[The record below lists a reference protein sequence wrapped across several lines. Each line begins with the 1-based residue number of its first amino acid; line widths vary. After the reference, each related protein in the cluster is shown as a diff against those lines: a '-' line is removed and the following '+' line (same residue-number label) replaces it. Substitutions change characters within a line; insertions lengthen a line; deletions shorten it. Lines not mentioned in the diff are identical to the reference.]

1 MGRVFAMQ
9 LIVMVAFLSVME
21 TSSQVHDGRP
31 DDNAAP
37 VSFNVAILFIDA

>member
-1 MGRVFAMQ
+1 MR

-31 DDNAAP
+31 GDNFVA